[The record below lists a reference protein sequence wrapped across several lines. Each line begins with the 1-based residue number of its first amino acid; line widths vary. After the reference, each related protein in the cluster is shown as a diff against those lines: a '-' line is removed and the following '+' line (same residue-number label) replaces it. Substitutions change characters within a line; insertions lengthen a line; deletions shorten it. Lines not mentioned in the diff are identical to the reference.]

1 MTFISVYLSAICVTY
16 RCHSNC
22 FRCMRVAS
30 NIDQTRAVLENS
42 CDNTYPMLTSGM
54 MDTISITF
62 GLFFL
67 SNYVTHLL
75 DRYAALKCIQI

>member
-1 MTFISVYLSAICVTY
+1 MTFISVYLSAICVSY

-22 FRCMRVAS
+22 ISMSVAS

-42 CDNTYPMLTSGM
+42 CDNTYPMLTNGM

-62 GLFFL
+62 DLFSL

-75 DRYAALKCIQI
+75 DRYAALKCTEI